1 MKTGKYNIRDLF
13 NNRYIEQ
20 IIVPEIQRDYVWG
33 EEQVNGLLNSIVTDF
48 GNYNDSELDLPET
61 IDEELRAEFFEF
73 HRSRAFASN
82 IGFIYAYTDH
92 EYAGKYFLIDGQQ
105 RVTTIY
111 LVILALMH
119 RNGLQKEFREF
130 YQNENRLKLDYRV
143 REAAHGFIEQ
153 FVKAILKGTK
163 DVTDEV
169 WFHRDYLH
177 DQTIGS
183 VIENYSVIEA
193 FFDDFELDETVLLE
207 YIQEHVE
214 FWYFDT
220 NISEQGEEL
229 YIYMNARG
237 EQMQSNENLKA
248 DLLGALPAALKNESG
263 VLWENWQDL
272 FWRNRRGNEN
282 ADKGFNEFLK
292 CIAGLDNYLN
302 GIKEF
307 YKPEEFND
315 KEKGGEKNISYPH
328 LKAALSF
335 PRIKK
340 YIRALEYILKHKET
354 FGEKYAYSGWLD
366 KCIELIWNILNS
378 QTINWFADYMDSGR
392 SLERNRMVFLW
403 SVLHYIASLK
413 TKNED
418 EIFRVIRFYYIRY
431 HNNNR
436 SVNGIRDKVKEITT
450 DGIWG
455 LNTLDED
462 SDDSSGNSLT
472 EEQQKHQWLKSIPEE
487 EVRDYE
493 ALIWE
498 IEDHPH
504 NIDGRDLSNVNSS
517 HLVNYNGKPAMKR
530 LKNIRTRFYELFPI
544 KTNKTNLE
552 KLQTLLIFYGKFWEV
567 QSPDYYQNLCFN
579 SWRRI
584 VRDFDG
590 DKKAF
595 KTFFKLWLNEPGKSL
610 DDWLSEVID
619 DDTKALGD
627 MDLHEQLK
635 WYAFRLKITMWE
647 RGGNIAL
654 RDWDGKD
661 KIFKQS
667 PKFLNTQG
675 NMRGHGQNELSTLLP
690 KTVKKKT

>member
-48 GNYNDSELDLPET
+48 RNYNDSELDLPET

-111 LVILALMH
+111 LIILVLMN

-130 YQNENRLKLDYRV
+130 YQNANRLKLDYRV

-153 FVKAILKGTK
+153 FVKAILRGTK
-163 DVTDEV
+163 DVTNEV
-169 WFHRDYLH
+169 WYHRDYNH
-177 DQTIGS
+177 DQTISS
-183 VIENYSVIEA
+183 VIENYLVIEDY
-193 FFDDFELDETVLLE
+193 FDSHELDETSVLE

-248 DLLGALPAALKNESG
+248 DLLGALPLAQKNESG
-263 VLWENWQDL
+263 LLWENWQDL

-302 GIKEF
+302 GKRVF
-307 YKPEEFND
+307 YSPDEFND
-315 KEKGGEKNISYPH
+315 IEKGGEKNISYPD
-328 LKAALSF
+328 LKAALLF
-335 PRIKK
+335 PQIKK
-340 YIRALEYILKHKET
+340 YIRALEYILNHKDP
-354 FGEKYAYSGWLD
+354 FGEKYAYSDWLD

-418 EIFRVIRFYYIRY
+418 EIFRVLRFYYIRY

-436 SVNGIRDKVKEITT
+436 SVNGIREKVKEIVS

-455 LNTLDED
+455 LNTLEEDNDE
-462 SDDSSGNSLT
+462 SSENSLT
-472 EEQQKHQWLKSIPEE
+472 EEQNKHQWLKSISEE

-530 LKNIRTRFYELFPI
+530 LKNIRTRFYDLFPL
-544 KTNKTNLE
+544 KTSKTNLE
-552 KLQTLLIFYGKFWEV
+552 KIQTLLIFYGKFWEV
-567 QSPDYYQNLCFN
+567 QSPDYYQNLSFN

-610 DDWLSEVID
+610 DDWFAEVND
-619 DDTKALGD
+619 DDAKALGD

-635 WYAFRLKITMWE
+635 WYAFRLKTTMWE

-654 RDWDGKD
+654 RDWDSKD

-675 NMRGHGQNELSTLLP
+675 NMRGHGQNELAALLP
-690 KTVKKKT
+690 KSEKKSK